1 MAPGLSLHGA
11 DGTEI
16 DAWTSSDKP
25 HRIEHLLP
33 GTYTLRE
40 VMPPRTYD
48 LAEDMTFEIKATGEV
63 QTVAMKDAP
72 IEIEG
77 KVDKRQE
84 IARPI
89 GKGLVANGDGKNR
102 AVAQSDADGSFSYT
116 LDAKNESN
124 TWVDEFT
131 ITDDLECAKEGTA
144 KLIAIETL
152 SRPGT
157 STVFA
162 TCGIERLQ
170 WEVSIRADRPMQRSA
185 TGMTTP
191 GSKRTRSKSS

>member
-1 MAPGLSLHGA
+1 
-11 DGTEI
+11 
-16 DAWTSSDKP
+16 
-25 HRIEHLLP
+25 
-33 GTYTLRE
+33 
-40 VMPPRTYD
+40 MPPRTYD

-144 KLIAIETL
+144 KLIAIET
-152 SRPGT
+152 P
-157 STVFA
+157 V
-162 TCGIERLQ
+162 
-170 WEVSIRADRPMQRSA
+170 A
-185 TGMTTP
+185 TGHRRSLQRVVSNVSS
-191 GSKRTRSKSS
+191 GKYRYGRTDQCNAQRRA